1 MSKYGKTKS
10 EILKLIK
17 ERKDTLST
25 ISSELGLA
33 PSTVSKHLN
42 ELQGLGAIRLV
53 ESEYAKKWKHYEL
66 NTGFEGGFP
75 ETIAAKINYSRG
87 SKSKYAFAGFLVIA
101 AIAGLLAL
109 SISFN
114 TASAN
119 VPIAITD
126 PPYLPAGTSAVLL
139 NYSSI
144 TINYTYGGIVKT
156 ITLNS
161 SGTLD
166 ALNLVNVSRIIAT
179 VYIKSGSKING
190 VSINISSGSI
200 SIGNSTY
207 VLVIPVRRFYTKVLG
222 NGTVNSSTS
231 ILLDLSSV
239 VVPYFSNY
247 SDAAESFAFM
257 PKLSGVL
264 GYANRQQMQTSINA
278 NSKKA
283 FQDNESMPLGE
294 FGRNAEFLFNP
305 SSLKVENA
313 SISANSGNEELSI
326 SLINTGNNNVTVEGA
341 AVLSCFLMPN
351 RPTAQRTK
359 LNHNNSNATTYN
371 ETSGALIIN
380 ISRLYRNWN
389 SKPIQI
395 NVTHTPRTVMITGNP
410 YAIARMRLLQSPLP
424 ILGVSFGVLR
434 NGSLSS
440 LLWGMPE
447 MDGESGYTM
456 SPGSAAELRYLAL
469 NGSIQKQALDSIVKS
484 GYYRI
489 IILTSNGIA
498 VYERNENG
506 TSCG

>member
-25 ISSELGLA
+25 ISLELGLA

-66 NTGFEGGFP
+66 NTGFEGEFP

-87 SKSKYAFAGFLVIA
+87 SKSKYAFAGFLIIA
-101 AIAGLLAL
+101 AIAGLLA
-109 SISFN
+109 ISGSFQSSS
-114 TASAN
+114 AS

-126 PPYLPAGTSAVLL
+126 PPYIPAGTSAVML

-144 TINYTYGGIVKT
+144 KINYTYGGVERT

-161 SGTLD
+161 SGTIN
-166 ALNLVNVSRIIAT
+166 AINLVNISKIIAT
-179 VYIKSGSKING
+179 ANIKSGSKING

-207 VLVIPVRRFYTKVLG
+207 ALVIPVRRFYTKVLG

-239 VVPYFSNY
+239 VVPYFSNN
-247 SDAAESFAFM
+247 SNASESFAFM
-257 PKLSGVL
+257 PKLSGAL
-264 GYANRQQMQTSINA
+264 GYANRLQMSSNGQTK
-278 NSKKA
+278 SKKA
-283 FQDNESMPLGE
+283 FQENESMPLGE
-294 FGRNAEFLFNP
+294 FGRNVAFLFNH
-305 SSLKVENA
+305 SGLKVANA
-313 SISANSGNEELSI
+313 SISANGSTEELFI
-326 SLINTGNNNVTVEGA
+326 PLINTGNDTATIEGV
-341 AVLSCFLMPN
+341 AVLSCSFIPDDVVA
-351 RPTAQRTK
+351 PIIK
-359 LNHNNSNATTYN
+359 LNSSGNATAYN
-371 ETSGALIIN
+371 AASGTLTVN

-395 NVTHTPRTVMITGNP
+395 NVTHKPRMVLITGNP
-410 YAIARMRLLQSPLP
+410 YSIAKMQMLQRPMP
-424 ILGVSFGVLR
+424 MLGISFDVLS

-447 MDGESGYTM
+447 MSEDSGYAM
-456 SPGSAAELRYLAL
+456 APGSTAELKYSAI
-469 NGSIQKQALDSIVKS
+469 NGSIQARALDSMAKS
-484 GYYRI
+484 GDYRI
-489 IILTSNGIA
+489 IIMSSNGVA
-498 VYERNENG
+498 AYESSNNATQCR
-506 TSCG
+506 

>member
-17 ERKDTLST
+17 ERKDTLSA

-66 NTGFEGGFP
+66 NTGFEGEFP

-101 AIAGLLAL
+101 AIAGLLAM

-114 TASAN
+114 AASAN

-144 TINYTYGGIVKT
+144 KINYTYGGIDKT

-166 ALNLVNVSRIIAT
+166 ALNLVNVSKIIAT
-179 VYIKSGSKING
+179 AHIKSGSKING

-207 VLVIPVRRFYTKVLG
+207 ALVIPVRRFYTKVLG

-239 VVPYFSNY
+239 VVPYFPNY
-247 SDAAESFAFM
+247 SNSAESFAFM
-257 PKLSGVL
+257 PKLSGIL
-264 GYANRQQMQTSINA
+264 GYASRQQMQTNMHP
-278 NSKKA
+278 NSKNA
-283 FQDNESMPLGE
+283 FQENDSMPLGA
-294 FGRNAEFLFNP
+294 FGRNAEFLFNT
-305 SSLKVENA
+305 SGIKVENA
-313 SISANSGNEELSI
+313 SISANGSNEELLI
-326 SLINTGNNNVTVEGA
+326 SLINTGSNNVTVEGA
-341 AVLSCFLMPN
+341 AVLSCFFIPN
-351 RPTAQRTK
+351 HHIAQRMM
-359 LNHNNSNATTYN
+359 LNSNDGNATTYN
-371 ETSGALIIN
+371 RTSGALIIN
-380 ISRLYRNWN
+380 ISRLYSNWD

-395 NVTHTPRTVMITGNP
+395 NITHNLRRVMITGNP
-410 YAIARMRLLQSPLP
+410 YAIAKMTLLQSPP
-424 ILGVSFGVLR
+424 PMLGVSFSVLR

-447 MDGESGYTM
+447 MDEEAGYTIGP
-456 SPGSAAELRYLAL
+456 SSAAKLGYMAIK
-469 NGSIQKQALDSIVKS
+469 GSIQKQALDSIVKN
-484 GYYRI
+484 GDYRI
-489 IILTSNGIA
+489 IIMTSKGIA
-498 VYERNENG
+498 SYGYGENG
-506 TSCG
+506 TRCG